1 MYTAAWHRE
10 DHDNGLPG
18 YLQTA
23 DRPSWALIA
32 CRIMPEYWVDDCA
45 GLGEYPDGSHIQRSV
60 HAAAWQFRLRPPRVG
75 GVTKYGE
82 WVRIRS
88 D

>member
-1 MYTAAWHRE
+1 L
-10 DHDNGLPG
+10 DISLKGG
-18 YLQTA
+18 
-23 DRPSWALIA
+23 
-32 CRIMPEYWVDDCA
+32 CRIAAPYDVIWSGTSVAA

-60 HAAAWQFRLRPPRVG
+60 RAAAWQFRLRPPRVG
-75 GVTKYGE
+75 GVTKYDE